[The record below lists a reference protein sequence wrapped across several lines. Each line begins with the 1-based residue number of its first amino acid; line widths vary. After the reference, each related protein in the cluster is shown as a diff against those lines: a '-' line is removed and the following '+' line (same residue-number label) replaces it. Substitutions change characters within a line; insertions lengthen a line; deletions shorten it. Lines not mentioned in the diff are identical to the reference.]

1 MTVIENFPLSDN
13 RYTLFQQMTVN
24 DGWQEIWG
32 ICQFQYLVGIHTLSR
47 VESEIDG
54 GRNCVIGR
62 PLR

>member
-32 ICQFQYLVGIHTLSR
+32 ICQFQYLVGIHTFGDTR
-47 VESEIDG
+47 VHLELVSNRI
-54 GRNCVIGR
+54 
-62 PLR
+62 